1 MLMIKRLL
9 HSMQLGGDNII
20 MSNGKIL
27 YVGSSKE
34 WEGVLKRFKNI
45 FKNEGNYK
53 SQKQIDAAAKCRE
66 HAYYFV
72 ISKDG
77 VVMSITKF
85 PRDYC
90 GYTSAGPT
98 LLSNVLNLT
107 SEQLAILSKVAKPE
121 SKPELK
127 LSRKEKKEK
136 KIIERNSKVDN
147 NKEEEVIVNTIQVE
161 ASLTSELVTY
171 NDIINQASLDKGYA
185 FVVSDASCQP
195 FMLNTSGAGLILT
208 KEYYRE
214 IGYSKVN
221 VAEHSDIAEL
231 NSLVEALVLLKSLVE
246 FNMVEKP
253 SKVACFVDNVSVIR
267 NLNTPYTQI
276 QDPMCRRLVR
286 VGRICVNSLA
296 KVAKGGVVIEEI
308 HPKIDY
314 DSRVETLLHNKC
326 DAVCKQ
332 HRMNDGIVREV
343 ILCHSK

>member
-1 MLMIKRLL
+1 MKKVIFF
-9 HSMQLGGDNII
+9 LGFLFSVISFTETCNWVSDPD
-20 MSNGKIL
+20 
-27 YVGSSKE
+27 
-34 WEGVLKRFKNI
+34 I
-45 FKNEGNYK
+45 FVR
-53 SQKQIDAAAKCRE
+53 KQIEIIRK
-66 HAYYFV
+66 
-72 ISKDG
+72 
-77 VVMSITKF
+77 
-85 PRDYC
+85 
-90 GYTSAGPT
+90 
-98 LLSNVLNLT
+98 NNL
-107 SEQLAILSKVAKPE
+107 ESKVYCDVE
-121 SKPELK
+121 DTLMVYYLDNDFEELEIGLLYNK
-127 LSRKEKKEK
+127 KEKKEK

-171 NDIINQASLDKGYA
+171 NDIINQVSLDKGYA

-246 FNMVEKP
+246 FNTVEKP
-253 SKVACFVDNVSVIR
+253 SKVVCFVDNVSVIR

-286 VGRICVNSLA
+286 VGRICINSLA
-296 KVAKGGVVIEEI
+296 KVAKDGIVIEEI

>member
-1 MLMIKRLL
+1 MIERLS
-9 HSMQLGGDNII
+9 HSMQLGGDSII

-53 SQKQIDAAAKCRE
+53 SQKQIDAASKCRE

-98 LLSNVLNLT
+98 VLSNVLNLT
-107 SEQLAILSKVAKPE
+107 KDQLAILSKVAKPE
-121 SKPELK
+121 SKPEPK

-147 NKEEEVIVNTIQVE
+147 NKEEEVVVNTTQVE

-185 FVVSDASCQP
+185 FVVSDASCHP

-246 FNMVEKP
+246 FNTVEKP
-253 SKVACFVDNVSVIR
+253 SKVVCFVDNVSVIR
-267 NLNTPYTQI
+267 NLNMPYTQI
-276 QDPMCRRLVR
+276 QEPMCRRLVR
-286 VGRICVNSLA
+286 VGRICINSLA
-296 KVAKGGVVIEEI
+296 KVAKDGVVVEEI

>member
-1 MLMIKRLL
+1 MIKRLL

-53 SQKQIDAAAKCRE
+53 SQKQIYAAAKCRE

-77 VVMSITKF
+77 IIMSITKS
-85 PRDYC
+85 PRDCC
-90 GYTSAGPT
+90 GYTSTGPT
-98 LLSNVLNLT
+98 VLSNVLNLT
-107 SEQLAILSKVAKPE
+107 NDQLAILSKVAKPE
-121 SKPELK
+121 SKPEPK

-136 KIIERNSKVDN
+136 KIIERNSRVDN
-147 NKEEEVIVNTIQVE
+147 NKEEEVTVNTIQVE
-161 ASLTSELVTY
+161 VSLTSENVIY
-171 NDIINQASLDKGYA
+171 NDIINQSSLDRGYA

-246 FNMVEKP
+246 FNTVEKP
-253 SKVACFVDNVSVIR
+253 SKVVCFVDNVSVIR

-276 QDPMCRRLVR
+276 QDPMCRRLVH
-286 VGRICVNSLA
+286 VGRICINSLA
-296 KVAKGGVVIEEI
+296 KVAKDGVVIEEI

-332 HRMNDGIVREV
+332 HRMDDGIVREV

>member
-1 MLMIKRLL
+1 MIKRLL

-107 SEQLAILSKVAKPE
+107 SEQLAILSKVAKLE
-121 SKPELK
+121 GKPEPK

-147 NKEEEVIVNTIQVE
+147 NKGEEVIVNTIQVE

-171 NDIINQASLDKGYA
+171 NDIIKQASLDKGYA

-246 FNMVEKP
+246 FNTVEKP
-253 SKVACFVDNVSVIR
+253 SKVVCFVDNVSVIR

-286 VGRICVNSLA
+286 VGRICINSLA
-296 KVAKGGVVIEEI
+296 KVAKDGIVIEEI

-314 DSRVETLLHNKC
+314 DSRVETILHNKC

-332 HRMNDGIVREV
+332 HRINDGIVREV

>member
-1 MLMIKRLL
+1 MIKRLL

-27 YVGSSKE
+27 YVGSTKE

-107 SEQLAILSKVAKPE
+107 NDQLAILSKVAKPE
-121 SKPELK
+121 SKPEPK

-171 NDIINQASLDKGYA
+171 NDIINQASLDTGYA

-253 SKVACFVDNVSVIR
+253 SKVVCFVDNVSVIR

-276 QDPMCRRLVR
+276 HDPMCRRLVR
-286 VGRICVNSLA
+286 VGRICINSLA
-296 KVAKGGVVIEEI
+296 KVAKDGIVIEEI

-332 HRMNDGIVREV
+332 HRMSDGIVREV

>member
-1 MLMIKRLL
+1 MLMIKRLS

-20 MSNGKIL
+20 KSNGKVL
-27 YVGSSKE
+27 YVGTKKE
-34 WEGVLKRFKNI
+34 WETALKKFKNI
-45 FKNEGNYK
+45 FKDEGNYK
-53 SQKQIDAAAKCRE
+53 SQRQIDAASRCKE
-66 HAYYFV
+66 HVYYFV

-77 VVMSITKF
+77 IIMSITKS
-85 PRDYC
+85 PRDCC
-90 GYTSAGPT
+90 GYTSTGPT
-98 LLSNVLNLT
+98 VLSNVLNLT
-107 SEQLAILSKVAKPE
+107 NDQLAILSKVAKPE
-121 SKPELK
+121 SKPEPK

-136 KIIERNSKVDN
+136 KIIERNSKVD

-161 ASLTSELVTY
+161 ASLTSELVPY
-171 NDIINQASLDKGYA
+171 KDIINQSSLDNGYA
-185 FVVSDASCQP
+185 FVVTDASCQP
-195 FMLNTSGAGLILT
+195 FMFNTSGAGLILT

-214 IGYSKVN
+214 IGYSKAN

-246 FNMVEKP
+246 FNTIEKP
-253 SKVACFVDNVSVIR
+253 SKVVCFVDNVSVIR
-267 NLNTPYTQI
+267 NLGTPYTQI
-276 QDPMCRRLVR
+276 QEPMCRRLVR
-286 VGRICVNSLA
+286 VGRICINSLA
-296 KVAKGGVVIEEI
+296 KVAKDGVVIEEI

>member
-1 MLMIKRLL
+1 MIKRLL

-53 SQKQIDAAAKCRE
+53 SQKQIDAAAKCKE

-121 SKPELK
+121 SKPEPK
-127 LSRKEKKEK
+127 SSRKEKLT
-136 KIIERNSKVDN
+136 ERNSKVDNN

-171 NDIINQASLDKGYA
+171 NDIINKASLDKGYA

-195 FMLNTSGAGLILT
+195 FMSNTSGAGLILT

-246 FNMVEKP
+246 FNTVEKP
-253 SKVACFVDNVSVIR
+253 SKVVCFVDNVSVIR

-286 VGRICVNSLA
+286 VGRICINSLA
-296 KVAKGGVVIEEI
+296 KVAKDGVVIEEI

-314 DSRVETLLHNKC
+314 DSRAETLLHNKC

>member
-1 MLMIKRLL
+1 MIKRLL

-121 SKPELK
+121 CKPETK
-127 LSRKEKKEK
+127 SSRKEKKEK

-161 ASLTSELVTY
+161 ASLTSESVIY
-171 NDIINQASLDKGYA
+171 NDIINQSSLDKGYA

-231 NSLVEALVLLKSLVE
+231 NSLVEALVLLESLVK
-246 FNMVEKP
+246 FNTVEKP
-253 SKVACFVDNVSVIR
+253 SKVVCFVDNISVIR

-286 VGRICVNSLA
+286 VGRICINSLA
-296 KVAKGGVVIEEI
+296 KVAKDGIVIEEI

>member
-9 HSMQLGGDNII
+9 HPMQLGGDNII

-34 WEGVLKRFKNI
+34 WDGVLKRFKNI

-107 SEQLAILSKVAKPE
+107 REQLSILSKVAKPE
-121 SKPELK
+121 SKPETK
-127 LSRKEKKEK
+127 SSRKTKKEK
-136 KIIERNSKVDN
+136 KIIERTTELDG
-147 NKEEEVIVNTIQVE
+147 NKEEVEVNTTQVE
-161 ASLTSELVTY
+161 VNLTQESVVY
-171 NDIINQASLDKGYA
+171 NDIISQSSLDKGYA

-246 FNMVEKP
+246 FNTVEKP
-253 SKVACFVDNVSVIR
+253 SKVVCFVDNVSVIR

-286 VGRICVNSLA
+286 VGRICINSLA
-296 KVAKGGVVIEEI
+296 KVAKDGIVIEEI

>member
-1 MLMIKRLL
+1 MIKRLL

-27 YVGSSKE
+27 YVGSTKE

-107 SEQLAILSKVAKPE
+107 NDQLAILSKVAKPE
-121 SKPELK
+121 SKPEPK

-136 KIIERNSKVDN
+136 KIIESNSKVDN

-171 NDIINQASLDKGYA
+171 NDIINQASLDTGYA

-253 SKVACFVDNVSVIR
+253 SKVVCFVDNVSVIR

-276 QDPMCRRLVR
+276 HDPMCRRLVR
-286 VGRICVNSLA
+286 VGRICINSLA
-296 KVAKGGVVIEEI
+296 KVAKDGIVIEEI

-332 HRMNDGIVREV
+332 HRMSDGIVREV

>member
-1 MLMIKRLL
+1 MIKRLL

-27 YVGSSKE
+27 YVGPSKE

-121 SKPELK
+121 CKPEPE

-246 FNMVEKP
+246 FNTVEKP
-253 SKVACFVDNVSVIR
+253 SKVVCFVDNVSVIR

-276 QDPMCRRLVR
+276 HDPMCRRLVR
-286 VGRICVNSLA
+286 VGRICINSLA
-296 KVAKGGVVIEEI
+296 KVAKDGIVIEEI

-326 DAVCKQ
+326 DAACKQ

>member
-53 SQKQIDAAAKCRE
+53 SQKQINAAAKCRE

-121 SKPELK
+121 CKPETK
-127 LSRKEKKEK
+127 TSMKAKKEK
-136 KIIERNSKVDN
+136 KIIERITESDS
-147 NKEEEVIVNTIQVE
+147 NKEEVEVN
-161 ASLTSELVTY
+161 LTSESVIY
-171 NDIINQASLDKGYA
+171 NDIINQSSLDKGYA
-185 FVVSDASCQP
+185 FVVSDASCQH

-246 FNMVEKP
+246 FNTAEKP
-253 SKVACFVDNVSVIR
+253 SKVVCFVDNVSVIR

-286 VGRICVNSLA
+286 VGRICINSLA
-296 KVAKGGVVIEEI
+296 KVAKDGVVIEEI